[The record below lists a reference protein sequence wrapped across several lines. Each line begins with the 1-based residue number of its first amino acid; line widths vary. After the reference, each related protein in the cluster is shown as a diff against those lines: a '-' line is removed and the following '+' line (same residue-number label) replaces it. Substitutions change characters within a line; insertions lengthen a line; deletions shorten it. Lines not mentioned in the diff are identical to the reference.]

1 MSTYVFITHTAWS
14 EAPRIRHQLARLI
27 RDQGHQIIF
36 FERAIHPWRLTGEV
50 VSHPESGVAVVRS
63 HSLIHHQLRVI
74 PPLDWINSAF
84 VRMHIGRRIRD
95 LKIESDVTVFNFA
108 HDYHFLRG
116 LFPKARR
123 VVTIIHDDWEA
134 QARLPWFGHVT
145 RSMRR
150 TCRASDEVYAVSTSL
165 QKRIATWCKA
175 GLLFPW
181 SLRKYQAPHPRTSER
196 NILLF
201 WGFINFR
208 LDLALTRAMAESL
221 KATHPGFRILM
232 VGPAQV
238 EAHRIG
244 VAKQLEGLDNI
255 SIHPE
260 ADIDELPLDQVIA
273 GIIPYTTTTYNAAV
287 ELPNKVL
294 HLLSR
299 GMPIIASG
307 MPNLVKEP
315 FTIQM
320 SDRPS
325 FEAALQECISHFN
338 DWQPAIRAFVEEQSA
353 TARLKT
359 LGITSPACDV

>member
-1 MSTYVFITHTAWS
+1 MSTFVFITHTAWN

-50 VSHPESGVAVVRS
+50 VSHPETGIAVVRS

-95 LKIESDVTVFNFA
+95 LRIESDVTVFNFA
-108 HDYHFLRG
+108 HDYYFLRE

-123 VVTIIHDDWEA
+123 IVTIIHDDWEA

-145 RSMRR
+145 RNMRR
-150 TCRASDEVYAVSTSL
+150 TCLASDEVFAVSTPL
-165 QKRIATWCKA
+165 QQRITQWCKT

-181 SLRKYQAPHPRTSER
+181 SMRKYQAPHQNTSER

-221 KATHPGFRILM
+221 KVTHPNFQILM

-244 VAKQLEGLDNI
+244 VAKELEGLDNV
-255 SIHPE
+255 SILPE
-260 ADIDELPLDQVIA
+260 ADIDGLPLDRVIV
-273 GIIPYTTTTYNAAV
+273 GIIPYTTTMYNAAV

-299 GMPIIASG
+299 GIPIIASG
-307 MPNLVKEP
+307 MPNLVREP

-320 SDRPS
+320 NDCAS
-325 FEAALQECISHFN
+325 FEKGLQECIEHFN
-338 DWQPAIRAFVEEQSA
+338 DWQPAIRAFVLQQSA
-353 TARLKT
+353 AARLDS
-359 LGITSPACDV
+359 LQITQRAASD